1 MSTEHKQ
8 AEKILVT
15 GETDNTGS
23 AMILKQSWLP
33 WRRSLLNQIISNRKG
48 EQKMNTLRISI
59 RSLLQVIV
67 VASLLLTASP
77 VLAIIGGQPDGN
89 GHPYVGA
96 IDVRPTGRR
105 IPCTGT
111 LISPTVFLTAGH
123 CTGFFDAAGLTEA
136 RVTFEPVFSDSA
148 TFYTSTVY
156 TNPAFTRLQNDPGD
170 FGVIVFAEP
179 IEGITPALLPAAD
192 LLSEYGPQGLHDV
205 VFPTV
210 GYGITRLLG
219 GPEGGGQPDI
229 DRNSAGTRMLA
240 TQSFFSLTNAWLRL
254 AMLNDGRSC
263 TGDSGAPQ
271 FLGNTDLVVAI
282 GVAGDRSCE
291 AMNGTLRLDTP
302 SARAFLGQFVV
313 LP

>member
-1 MSTEHKQ
+1 
-8 AEKILVT
+8 
-15 GETDNTGS
+15 
-23 AMILKQSWLP
+23 
-33 WRRSLLNQIISNRKG
+33 
-48 EQKMNTLRISI
+48 MNTVRISI
-59 RSLLQVIV
+59 RSLLQVLV
-67 VASLLLTASP
+67 VASLLLTATP
-77 VLAIIGGQPDGN
+77 ALAIIGGQPDGN

-123 CTGFFDAAGLTEA
+123 CTRFFDDAGLTKA
-136 RVTFEPVFSDSA
+136 RVTFDPVFSDSA
-148 TFYTSTVY
+148 TFYTGTVY
-156 TNPAFTRLQNDPGD
+156 TNPSFTRLQDDPGD
-170 FGVIVFAEP
+170 FGVIVFAQP
-179 IEGITPALLPAAD
+179 VEGITPALLPTAG
-192 LLSEYGPQGLHDV
+192 LLDQLGPQGLHDV

-219 GPEGGGQPDI
+219 GSNGGGQPDI
-229 DRNSAGTRMLA
+229 DRSSAGTRMVT
-240 TQSFFSLTNAWLRL
+240 TQTFFSLTNAWLRL
-254 AMLNDGRSC
+254 SMLDGGKSC